1 MLKFILEILVLQDN
15 EVQNEIAR
23 KSLDYQSQNEVMEKV
38 TGFKSLLPATQLNIS
53 DLSDFN

>member
-38 TGFKSLLPATQLNIS
+38 TGFKSLLPAT
-53 DLSDFN
+53 